1 MSKEKSESLLFED
14 LTVAS
19 NNALGVGDPS
29 GMNLKPKKVSLF
41 DLVKQAGE
49 WEKEITKA
57 PNRLPFPLSDG
68 VSDDLSELYIAAAD
82 IQNKVAQAAKSSII
96 SDNENAKKQVKKVY
110 KRLSIIKAQVKKI
123 VNDIDDMGIGTE
135 ADEFH
140 A

>member
-1 MSKEKSESLLFED
+1 MTTEKSESLLFED

-19 NNALGVGDPS
+19 NNALGVGDTS

-41 DLVKQAGE
+41 DLVKQAKD
-49 WEKEITKA
+49 WESEITRA

-68 VSDDLSELYIAAAD
+68 VGEDLSDLYIKTAE
-82 IQNKVAQAAKSSII
+82 IQNKIAQAAKSSII
-96 SDNENAKKQVKKVY
+96 KDNEKAKKDTEKIY
-110 KRLSIIKAQVKKI
+110 KRLSAIKVQVKKI
-123 VNDIDDMGIGTE
+123 VSDIDNMDVGTD